1 MIVCKTPSMTLVE
14 THNHAHLLLL
24 QKKRVNPVNNVTNL
38 ISLSLLF
45 PNERKNDSFAR
56 KKMSFS
62 PR

>member
-24 QKKRVNPVNNVTNL
+24 QKQRVNPVNNVTNL

-56 KKMSFS
+56 KK
-62 PR
+62 